1 MFVGSHQI
9 IIGMEKHFL
18 TKEKYEDLKVELENL
33 KKEGRI
39 EIAERLKKAKEYGD
53 LSENA
58 EYSEAKEAQFK
69 IEFRIVELENIL
81 RNSAIIKKATGK
93 TTVDIG
99 SVIEVEKG
107 SKNFNYTIVGSKEVD
122 PKQKFISNESPLGK
136 AFIGKKAGD
145 TVEVQTPKGKTK
157 YKILKVE

>member
-18 TKEKYEDLKVELENL
+18 TKEKYEDLKAELERM
-33 KKEGRI
+33 KKEGRM

-58 EYSEAKEAQFK
+58 EYSEAKEAQAK

-81 RNSAIIKKATGK
+81 RNSALIKKATGK
-93 TTVDIG
+93 TTIDIG
-99 SVIEVEKG
+99 SVIEVEKS
-107 SKNFNYTIVGSKEVD
+107 SKNFKYTIVGSKEVD
-122 PKQKFISNESPLGK
+122 PEKNFISNVSPLGK

-145 TVEVQTPKGKTK
+145 TVEVHIPKGKTK
-157 YKILKVE
+157 YKIISIE